1 MSAGIYNFTLNQGAT
16 FTRQMTVGENN
27 SPLNLTG
34 HTAAM
39 QLRSTYDSSTVAL
52 SMTAAVINATQGIL
66 SISAT
71 ATATAALE
79 EGIYVYDLELT
90 TSAGVVTRLLQGQVT
105 VSPEVTR

>member
-16 FTRQMTVGENN
+16 FSRQMTVKENN

-52 SMTAAVINATQGIL
+52 SMTAAVINATEGIL

>member
-16 FTRQMTVGENN
+16 FSRQMTVKENN

-52 SMTAAVINATQGIL
+52 SMTAAVINATEGIL

-79 EGIYVYDLELT
+79 EGIYVYDLEIT

>member
-16 FTRQMTVGENN
+16 FTRQLTVKENN

-39 QLRSTYDSSTVAL
+39 QLRSTYDSATVAL

-79 EGIYVYDLELT
+79 EGIYVYDLEIT

>member
-1 MSAGIYNFTLNQGAT
+1 
-16 FTRQMTVGENN
+16 
-27 SPLNLTG
+27 
-34 HTAAM
+34 M
-39 QLRSTYDSSTVAL
+39 QLRSTYDSSTVVL
-52 SMTAAVINATQGIL
+52 SMTAAVINTQGIL

>member
-16 FTRQMTVGENN
+16 FTRQLTVKENN
-27 SPLNLTG
+27 SPLNLTK

-39 QLRSTYDSSTVAL
+39 QLRSTYDSATVAL

-79 EGIYVYDLELT
+79 EGIYVYDLEIT

>member
-16 FTRQMTVGENN
+16 FSRQMTVKENN

-34 HTAAM
+34 YTAAM

-79 EGIYVYDLELT
+79 EGIYVYDLEIST
-90 TSAGVVTRLLQGQVT
+90 AAGAVTRLLQGQVT

>member
-16 FTRQMTVGENN
+16 FTRQMTVKENN

-34 HTAAM
+34 YTAAM
-39 QLRSTYDSSTVAL
+39 QLRSTYDSGTVAL

-79 EGIYVYDLELT
+79 EGIYVYDLEIE
-90 TSAGVVTRLLQGQVT
+90 SSGGVVTRLMEGKVT
-105 VSPEVTR
+105 VTPEVTR

>member
-16 FTRQMTVGENN
+16 FTRQMTVKENN

>member
-16 FTRQMTVGENN
+16 FTRQMTVKENN

-39 QLRSTYDSSTVAL
+39 QLRSTYDSATVAL

>member
-16 FTRQMTVGENN
+16 FTRQMTVKENN
-27 SPLNLTG
+27 LPLNLTG
-34 HTAAM
+34 YTAAM
-39 QLRSTYDSSTVAL
+39 QLRSTYDSPTVAL
-52 SMTAAVINATQGIL
+52 SMTAAVVNATQGIL

-79 EGIYVYDLELT
+79 EGIYVYDLEIT

>member
-16 FTRQMTVGENN
+16 FTRQMTVKENN

-79 EGIYVYDLELT
+79 EGIYVYDLEIT

>member
-16 FTRQMTVGENN
+16 FNKQMTVKENN

-34 HTAAM
+34 YTAAM

-52 SMTAAVINATQGIL
+52 SMTAAVLNATQGIL

-79 EGIYVYDLELT
+79 EGIYVYDLEIT
-90 TSAGVVTRLLQGQVT
+90 TSAGTVTRLLQGQVT

>member
-16 FTRQMTVGENN
+16 FSRQMTVKENN

-71 ATATAALE
+71 STATAALE
-79 EGIYVYDLELT
+79 EGIYVYDLEIT

>member
-16 FTRQMTVGENN
+16 FSRQMTVKENN

-79 EGIYVYDLELT
+79 EGIYVYDLEIT

>member
-16 FTRQMTVGENN
+16 FSRQMTVKENN

-52 SMTAAVINATQGIL
+52 SMTAAVINAAQGIL

-71 ATATAALE
+71 STATAALE
-79 EGIYVYDLELT
+79 EGIYVYDLEIT

>member
-16 FTRQMTVGENN
+16 FNKQMTVKENN

-34 HTAAM
+34 YTAAM
-39 QLRSTYDSSTVAL
+39 QLR
-52 SMTAAVINATQGIL
+52 
-66 SISAT
+66 SAT

-79 EGIYVYDLELT
+79 EGIYVYDLEIT

>member
-16 FTRQMTVGENN
+16 FNKQMTVKENN

-34 HTAAM
+34 YTAAM

-52 SMTAAVINATQGIL
+52 SMTAAVVNATQGVL

-79 EGIYVYDLELT
+79 EGIYVYDLEIS

>member
-16 FTRQMTVGENN
+16 FNRHLTVKENN

-39 QLRSTYDSSTVAL
+39 QLRSTYDSATVAL

-79 EGIYVYDLELT
+79 EGIYVYDLEIT

>member
-16 FTRQMTVGENN
+16 FTRQLTVKENN

-39 QLRSTYDSSTVAL
+39 QLRSTYDSATVAL
-52 SMTAAVINATQGIL
+52 SMAAAVINATQGIL

-79 EGIYVYDLELT
+79 EGIYVYDLEIT

>member
-16 FTRQMTVGENN
+16 FTRQMTVKENN

-39 QLRSTYDSSTVAL
+39 QLRSTYDSATVAL

-79 EGIYVYDLELT
+79 EGIYVYDLEIT